1 MAIPCIEV
9 ELIQKIREVKKIIDN
24 ECEDCQEIS
33 ACDTD
38 CIWHNFIVYISAIL
52 NTADEKAQSDELES
66 LF

>member
-1 MAIPCIEV
+1 MLPIQEK
-9 ELIQKIREVKKIIDN
+9 ELISKIREVKKIIDN
-24 ECEDCQEIS
+24 ECEECQEIS

-38 CIWHNFIVYISAIL
+38 CIWHNFITYISAIL